1 MTWVSCRQD
10 AEFGW
15 RNTFLLSAAI
25 NTLGLVFYLMVG
37 RAEVQEWAK
46 EQTSTRF

>member
-1 MTWVSCRQD
+1 MTRVSCRQD
-10 AEFGW
+10 AELGW

-25 NTLGLVFYLMVG
+25 STSGLVFYLIVG

-46 EQTSTRF
+46 EQMSTRF